1 MTTDLDERLRAALHA
16 VPRETPGAHL
26 AGAALAGARRRRRHG
41 VAGLVALV
49 AVLAAAAVT
58 VPALVFHRA
67 PGAQTAGPA
76 LGRFVVAGYAS
87 RDPQATTLGLGRSE
101 VYQRSAGGYAVA
113 PGRRAVPSPDGRTV
127 ALISDQG
134 RVGLVPADRVLD
146 PDAVRWITVAGPA
159 QAPVGDAVW
168 SPDSRRV
175 LMLWITR
182 ITASETTSTALMV
195 DADTL
200 AVHQLRLPRAAYI
213 RKPAKRLVFG
223 PRGDG
228 VAMIDPAG
236 PDRGILE
243 IWPDSGQRWNLS
255 VRALSLPDQ
264 PFSPSGWLL
273 AGYDGYRST
282 VVDIASGGEPGTVD
296 GQVAGW
302 YDEDRL
308 VVMVGRSVRVV
319 DYRSGKVFAERQLA
333 AAGRVLTG
341 VWLAPVRGAAPDGAI
356 VL

>member
-16 VPRETPGAHL
+16 VPRETPAADL
-26 AGAALAGARRRRRHG
+26 AGIALAGARRRRGHG

-127 ALISDQG
+127 AVISDQG
-134 RVGLVPADRVLD
+134 RVGLVAADRVLE
-146 PDAVRWITVAGPA
+146 PDAVRWITVAGPVHG
-159 QAPVGDAVW
+159 PVGDVVW

-175 LMLWITR
+175 LMLWYTR
-182 ITASETTSTALMV
+182 ISGTETTSTALMV
-195 DADTL
+195 DAATL
-200 AVHQLRLPRAAYI
+200 AVRESRFSRAAPT
-213 RKPAKRLVFG
+213 RLHAKRIVFG

-228 VAMIDPAG
+228 VAMIDPTG
-236 PDRGILE
+236 PDRGSLQ
-243 IWPDSGQRWNLS
+243 IWRDTGQYWALS
-255 VRALSLPDQ
+255 VRRLSLPDQ

-273 AGYDGYRST
+273 AGYDGDRST
-282 VVDIASGGEPGTVD
+282 VVDIASSGELGTVE

-319 DYRSGKVFAERQLA
+319 DYRSGKVLAERQLA

-341 VWLAPVRGAAPDGAI
+341 VWLAPVQGAAPDGAI